1 MVKNKTIANLTA
13 FSPHLFWDVNK
24 ANLDREKDKKYIIHQ
39 VLEYGLIS
47 DWHLLK
53 KVYDLRTIVKV
64 AKSFRELDKK
74 TLSFIATI
82 SEEPIENFRCYN
94 YQQSIPQ
101 HWNF

>member
-1 MVKNKTIANLTA
+1 MVKNPLSFTS

-24 ANLDREKDKKYIIHQ
+24 SRLDSEKDKKYIIHQ
-39 VLEYGLIS
+39 VLEYGLMS
-47 DWHLLK
+47 DWYLLK
-53 KVYDLRTIVKV
+53 KMYGLATIVDV

-74 TLSFIATI
+74 TLSFIASI

-94 YQQSIPQ
+94 YQQSIPP